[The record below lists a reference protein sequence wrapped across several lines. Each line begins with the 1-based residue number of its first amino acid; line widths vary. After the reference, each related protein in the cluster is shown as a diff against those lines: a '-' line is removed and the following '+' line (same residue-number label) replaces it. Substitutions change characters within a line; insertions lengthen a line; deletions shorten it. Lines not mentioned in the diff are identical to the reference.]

1 MAEATTNTLL
11 AEVFHTIAAT
21 ALRRPTLEWMLVEAA
36 KAAATAAVLAQQD
49 GHQRPDFCAELE
61 DVLGRARTVLGLG
74 KRPSPAHVQQQLVR
88 RGDKELAKDVRSL
101 AAGRGYAAHPQKDL
115 ADRVGQCLSQPPVA
129 KAAQG
134 KSSGG
139 GISAFS
145 EQGTDDSEQPQTMDA
160 CIQQQATKGDCE
172 MLLSN
177 PQAEAAAAD
186 SEDKEHGRKEPIKK
200 VPVAA
205 HTSYSASASDSGKG
219 SGIVN
224 PGLGK
229 NSGKKKKKA
238 LQFDNGA
245 VGGGTLDFRTTDSVI
260 QALVAGRSPD
270 DVIAEFKVT

>member
-21 ALRRPTLEWMLVEAA
+21 ALRRPTLEWLLVEAA

-49 GHQRPDFCAELE
+49 GHQRLDFCAELE

-134 KSSGG
+134 KSS
-139 GISAFS
+139 

-186 SEDKEHGRKEPIKK
+186 SEDKEHGHKEPIKK

-205 HTSYSASASDSGKG
+205 HTSYSASASSGKG

-224 PGLGK
+224 LGLGK

-238 LQFDNGA
+238 LQ
-245 VGGGTLDFRTTDSVI
+245 GTLDFQSDSVI
-260 QALVAGRSPD
+260 QALAAGRSPD